1 MSEIPQFHSSHEG
14 TEFTPD
20 TELDFTKNNPDLKS
34 LAVIRAARDAHA
46 AALSRDEVQDTHET
60 LPVLLPSISEIG
72 DTLEEV
78 RRQYRKAA

>member
-34 LAVIRAARDAHA
+34 LAVIRAARDA
-46 AALSRDEVQDTHET
+46 AALSKDEVQDAHET